1 MPSLKMCD
9 ERFKSIIN
17 NSEIILSVFKIQI
30 SLYYY
35 MICQKLDLNRN
46 MHQMRILYLQKIPL
60 REDERYKFL
69 KTITI
74 DIEMHLNFCILCLE
88 NKTVKYMNY

>member
-1 MPSLKMCD
+1 MPSFKMCD

-35 MICQKLDLNRN
+35 MICQKLDL
-46 MHQMRILYLQKIPL
+46 L

-74 DIEMHLNFCILCLE
+74 DIAMHLNFCILCSE
-88 NKTVKYMNY
+88 NKRVKYMNY